1 MLPGPKVGPAPV
13 AAPEEAS
20 DDPPTRHRRV
30 KGRHPRPGDHHAP
43 VEIGGGHGP
52 PQVITRQALENPP
65 AEQTTNLQRGQ
76 AFAHDGVWAG
86 FAVFPGGASTGW
98 HHHGDYATYGYITSG
113 AMTVE
118 FGPGGRELVEIGE
131 GDFIYIPG
139 HLVHRESVA
148 PDGGAGVAVRVGGAG
163 ATVFNVEGPDPA
175 T

>member
-1 MLPGPKVGPAPV
+1 M
-13 AAPEEAS
+13 
-20 DDPPTRHRRV
+20 DR
-30 KGRHPRPGDHHAP
+30 
-43 VEIGGGHGP
+43 
-52 PQVITRQALENPP
+52 PQVITKQQLQNPP

-86 FAVFPGGASTGW
+86 FANFPGGASTGW

-118 FGPGGRELVEIGE
+118 FGPGGSELVELGE

-148 PDGGAGVAVRVGGAG
+148 PDGGAGALMRVGGVG
-163 ATVFNVEGPDPA
+163 TTVFNVEGPDPA

>member
-1 MLPGPKVGPAPV
+1 MTHPHVTDASRGDILDPGTITHPSRS
-13 AAPEEAS
+13 EEAM
-20 DDPPTRHRRV
+20 DR
-30 KGRHPRPGDHHAP
+30 
-43 VEIGGGHGP
+43 

-118 FGPGGRELVEIGE
+118 FGPGGRDGNVNVEW
-131 GDFIYIPG
+131 P
-139 HLVHRESVA
+139 HRA
-148 PDGGAGVAVRVGGAG
+148 HQKWPHPAVVCEQFRVG
-163 ATVFNVEGPDPA
+163 ATTLCGQPGRGQ
-175 T
+175 

>member
-1 MLPGPKVGPAPV
+1 MDR
-13 AAPEEAS
+13 PE
-20 DDPPTRHRRV
+20 
-30 KGRHPRPGDHHAP
+30 
-43 VEIGGGHGP
+43 
-52 PQVITRQALENPP
+52 VITRQALENPP
-65 AEQTTNLQRGQ
+65 AEQSGGMQRGQ

-98 HHHGDYATYGYITSG
+98 HHHGDYATYAYITSG

-118 FGPGGRELVEIGE
+118 FGPGGSELVEIGE

-148 PDGGAGVAVRVGGAG
+148 AEGGAGALVRVGGVG

>member
-1 MLPGPKVGPAPV
+1 MTHPHVTDASRDDILDPGTITHPSRS
-13 AAPEEAS
+13 EEAM
-20 DDPPTRHRRV
+20 DR
-30 KGRHPRPGDHHAP
+30 
-43 VEIGGGHGP
+43 

-65 AEQTTNLQRGQ
+65 AEQTTNLRRGQ

-86 FAVFPGGASTGW
+86 FANFPGGASTGW

-148 PDGGAGVAVRVGGAG
+148 PDGGAGVAVRVGGVG